1 MRLSLGFGS
10 RCGDGPSI
18 VGERLPLF
26 QRESADEV
34 VMIGVNFGWVDVDVY
49 IDLEDDDDDDY
60 DDDDGRMMMMMMMTM
75 MTMMDMNDEWWMV
88 NDHYRAKS
96 GP

>member
-1 MRLSLGFGS
+1 
-10 RCGDGPSI
+10 
-18 VGERLPLF
+18 
-26 QRESADEV
+26 
-34 VMIGVNFGWVDVDVY
+34 
-49 IDLEDDDDDDY
+49 
-60 DDDDGRMMMMMMMTM
+60 MMMMMMTM